1 MKRLFNILMLLSV
14 VAVMSACGGGYD
26 YETVKGDPMK
36 ARIYTLD
43 NGLKVY
49 MAENHE
55 EPRIQTYIA
64 VRAGGKNSPLETT
77 GLAHYFEHLM
87 FKGTQQFGTTDYE
100 AEEPMLDEIERLFE
114 VYRKTTDEAERK
126 AIYAVIDSISY
137 EASKLSIPNEY
148 DKLMSA
154 IGANGT
160 NAYTGD
166 DMTVYVENIPANQ
179 VENWA
184 KIQADRFRNVVLRG
198 FHTEL
203 ETIYEEYNMYS
214 VYDSEKIFQALTKSL
229 FKNHPY
235 GLQTVIGDPEHLKN
249 PSITN
254 IKEFHKQYYVPNNMA
269 ICLSGDFDPDEM
281 IAIVDKYFGSMEP
294 NNELKP
300 LQYEPEAPIT
310 EPVVKDVVGLEAEM
324 VYVGWRLDGMSSS
337 DADMAT
343 LAEGVLSNG
352 MAGLM
357 DVNLNQQ
364 QKVFAAQA
372 GANMMADYGM
382 FLAVGMPKEGQTLE
396 EVQALLMEQVDKLRK
411 GDFDESLL
419 KATLNNI
426 KAAAQQRKDSNA
438 GRADMFVTA
447 FINGLEWK
455 DMVEELDRMSMITK
469 EDLVAFANEKLADNN
484 YVVVYKR
491 QGIDENM
498 HKIAA
503 PEITPIEA
511 NRNNVS
517 AFLQEIQNTEVSPI
531 EPVFVD
537 YEKDMAIF
545 DANGV
550 EVLYKQNMTNEI
562 FDLSYIFETGTS
574 GDPLL
579 SMTSDYVDY
588 LGTSTMSAEQMK
600 QRLYDIACSVSFSPA
615 AYRTTISIS
624 GLSENMAEAMKIFE
638 EWIADVQGDETV
650 LANLKNDLLKNR
662 ANAKLDQASNYSAL
676 NRYVSYGPEYI
687 KASVVPNE
695 KLTSVT
701 SEQLL
706 ERFQNFADYE
716 HRVVYYGPMS
726 QKELTAALAENHKVA
741 ADFKEAPAVVF
752 NKVIETPESKVFLAE
767 YDANQIRYMQLSNR
781 GEKFDTANDAE
792 LALFNEYFGGGMNAI
807 VFQEMREAR
816 GLAYSASAYLRAP
829 SQKDDSYNFMATIAT
844 QNDKMAVAIDAFDDI
859 INNMPESEAAFT
871 VAKNALLA
879 RLRTERT
886 IKDDVLWSYLRNEYL
901 GVDYDRNKAVFEAVQ
916 DMTLEDV
923 KAAQQKWT
931 KDRTYHYGI
940 LGRIKDLD
948 MNKLKSMG
956 EVTTLSQ
963 EEIFGY

>member
-1 MKRLFNILMLLSV
+1 MKKIINVMLLLM
-14 VAVMSACGGGYD
+14 VAVMMSACGSKYS
-26 YETVKGDPMK
+26 YESVKGDPMK

-87 FKGTQQFGTTDYE
+87 FKGTQQFGTSDYQ
-100 AEEPMLDEIERLFE
+100 AEVPLLDEIERLFE
-114 VYRKTTDEAERK
+114 VYRKTTDEKERK
-126 AIYAVIDSISY
+126 EIYAVIDSISY
-137 EASKLSIPNEY
+137 EASKISIPNEY

-154 IGANGT
+154 IGASGT

-166 DMTVYVENIPANQ
+166 DMTVYVEDIPANQ

-184 KIQADRFRNVVLRG
+184 KIQSDRFMNVVLRG

-214 VYDSEKIFQALTKSL
+214 VYDSEKIFQALTSSL

-254 IKEFHKQYYVPNNMA
+254 IKEFHKQYYVPNNIA

-281 IAIVDKYFGSMEP
+281 IAVIDKYFGAMEP
-294 NNELKP
+294 NPDLKP

-310 EPVVKDVVGLEAEM
+310 EPIVKEVVGLEAEM
-324 VYVGWRLDGMSSS
+324 VYMGWRLDGMSSS
-337 DADMAT
+337 DADMAS
-343 LAEGVLSNG
+343 LVQGILNNG

-364 QKVFAAQA
+364 QKVFGSAA

-382 FLAVGMPKEGQTLE
+382 FLALGMPKEGQTLE
-396 EVQALLMEQVDKLRK
+396 EVQALVMGEIDKLRK
-411 GDFDESLL
+411 GEFDESLIR
-419 KATLNNI
+419 ATLNNY
-426 KAAAQQRKDSNA
+426 KASVQQTMDSNA

-447 FINGLEWK
+447 FINGIEWQ
-455 DMVEELDRMSMITK
+455 DMVEELDRMSQITK
-469 EDLVAFANEKLADNN
+469 EDIVKFANEKLADNN

-491 QGIDENM
+491 MGVDENM
-498 HKIAA
+498 HKISA

-517 AFLQEIQNTEVSPI
+517 AFLQEIQNSEVAPI
-531 EPVFVD
+531 EPVYVD

-545 DANGV
+545 DANGI
-550 EVLYKQNMTNEI
+550 EVLYKQNMTNDLFE
-562 FDLSYIFETGTS
+562 LSYIFDTGTS
-574 GDPLL
+574 GDLLL
-579 SMTSDYVDY
+579 SMASDYVDY

-615 AYRTTISIS
+615 AYRTTVTIS
-624 GLSENMAEAMKIFE
+624 GLGENMPEAMKIFE
-638 EWIADVQGDETV
+638 EWIADVQANEAI

-662 ANAKLDQASNYSAL
+662 ANMKLDQASNYTAL

-687 KASVVPNE
+687 KANVMSNE
-695 KLTSVT
+695 QLNAVT

-706 ERFQNFADYE
+706 ERFKNFADYE

-726 QKELTAALAENHKVA
+726 QKELSVALAENHKVA
-741 ADFKEAPAVVF
+741 EEFKEAPAVVF
-752 NKVIETPESKVFLAE
+752 NKVVETPESKVFLAE

-816 GLAYSASAYLRAP
+816 GLAYSASAYLRTPAYL
-829 SQKDDSYNFMATIAT
+829 SDSYNFMATIAT
-844 QNDKMAVAIDAFDDI
+844 QNDKMALAIDAFDEI
-859 INNMPESEAAFT
+859 INNMPESEAAFNI
-871 VAKNALLA
+871 AKNALLA

-886 IKDDVLWSYLRNEYL
+886 IKDAVLWSYLRNEYL
-901 GVDYDRNKAVFEAVQ
+901 GVDYDRNKAIYEAVQ
-916 DMTLEDV
+916 NMTLEDV

-931 KDRTYHYGI
+931 KDRVYHYGI
-940 LGRIKDLD
+940 LGRSKDLD
-948 MNKLKSMG
+948 MKKLNSMG
-956 EVTTLSQ
+956 EVTKLTQ
-963 EEIFGY
+963 EEIFGF